1 MVVNQ
6 NNSIALQKDNTN
18 LSLEPY
24 KSSKKSITFVLQA
37 IWKKKT
43 MEDKHKSGYNNTD
56 KKKLLYYSAERKT
69 KMQIYYRL
77 LALIISTGFT
87 WTAPACAQTSDDLE
101 QMIRSSK
108 TRAALVQNVQK
119 GVVHIKVEKIMRTP
133 DGQSLNNPRDLYNDE
148 FFRRFFPELQPPNN
162 QQPRKREQ
170 PNHKF
175 RQSGMGSGSI
185 IDTDGYILTNHHVV
199 GEADKMVV
207 VLYDGQERE
216 AKLVGT
222 DPESDIAVVKIEGNG
237 LPVLTMGDSDKILV
251 GEDVI
256 AVGNPFGLIQTV
268 TYGIVSAKGR
278 TNVGINEYENFIQTD
293 AAINP
298 GNSGGPLVN
307 LRGEIV
313 GVNSAIFSQ
322 SGGYQGIGF
331 AVPIN
336 MARKI
341 MRDLIDKGSVSRGWL
356 GVGIQD
362 VTQDLAKAF
371 QLKSTKGCLI
381 TGVMQ
386 DTPAQK
392 AGLRKGDVVIQ
403 INEKHIQNSNHLRN
417 EIANAGA
424 FSEIEMELIRDG
436 KTILINLRL
445 AERPKKIGQMKMLSQ
460 PAPTTEKVEVLGMTV
475 EELTEENAEKLGVKP
490 GVGVVITDVESGSSA
505 EKTGLQ
511 PGMIVQE
518 VERQAVSSL
527 NIFKEIIGNID
538 QEKGILLL
546 ITTSNGSRY
555 IFLHAD

>member
-1 MVVNQ
+1 
-6 NNSIALQKDNTN
+6 
-18 LSLEPY
+18 
-24 KSSKKSITFVLQA
+24 
-37 IWKKKT
+37 
-43 MEDKHKSGYNNTD
+43 MEDTHKTGYDSTD
-56 KKKLLYYSAERKT
+56 KKTLLYYSAERKT

-133 DGQSLNNPRDLYNDE
+133 DGRSLNNPRDLYNDE

-237 LPVLTMGDSDKILV
+237 LPVLSMGDSDKILV

-362 VTQDLAKAF
+362 VTQDLVKAF
-371 QLKSTKGCLI
+371 HLKSTKGCLI

-392 AGLRKGDVVIQ
+392 AGLRKGDVIIK

-460 PAPTTEKVEVLGMTV
+460 PTPTTEKVKVLGMTV
-475 EELTEENAEKLGVKP
+475 EELNQENAEKLGVKR

-527 NIFKEIIGNID
+527 NIFKEIISNID